1 MVYCFPEVFWLDLK
15 LQGAQSL
22 ENGVHVDSQAVTY
35 LMDQGEL
42 SSVII
47 REGLPEGQ
55 QRIKTVRL
63 SHPCLGLTLR
73 REEALC
79 AVSIKIRGDAV
90 PDITV
95 VDDLPDLQW
104 SLTFR

>member
-1 MVYCFPEVFWLDLK
+1 MDLK
-15 LQGAQSL
+15 LQGAQRL
-22 ENGVHVDSQAVTY
+22 ENGVHVDSQAVTC

-42 SSVII
+42 SSIII

-55 QRIKTVRL
+55 QRIKTVHL
-63 SHPCLGLTLR
+63 SHPRLGLTLR

>member
-1 MVYCFPEVFWLDLK
+1 
-15 LQGAQSL
+15 
-22 ENGVHVDSQAVTY
+22 
-35 LMDQGEL
+35 MDQGEL
-42 SSVII
+42 SSIII

-55 QRIKTVRL
+55 QGVQTVHL
-63 SHPCLGLTLR
+63 SHPRLSLTLR
-73 REEALC
+73 REEALGT
-79 AVSIKIRGDAV
+79 VSIKIRSDAI

>member
-1 MVYCFPEVFWLDLK
+1 
-15 LQGAQSL
+15 
-22 ENGVHVDSQAVTY
+22 
-35 LMDQGEL
+35 MDQGKL
-42 SSVII
+42 PSIII

-55 QRIKTVRL
+55 QRVQTVHL
-63 SHPCLGLTLR
+63 SHPRLSLTLR

-79 AVSIKIRGDAV
+79 AVSIKIRSDAV